1 MSISINPH
9 LKVTNQ
15 TQHNFF
21 FVEKTVA
28 VFLGDNLHNIKKNK
42 AIVLKKNA
50 QYYFWK
56 MDHNNC
62 QENCH
67 SNIGLGPPI
76 LGLDIKDV
84 NLLSI

>member
-28 VFLGDNLHNIKKNK
+28 VFLGDNLHNIKKTKQLFKKMHNITFGK
-42 AIVLKKNA
+42 WIIITAKKIV
-50 QYYFWK
+50 
-56 MDHNNC
+56 
-62 QENCH
+62 
-67 SNIGLGPPI
+67 IPI
-76 LGLDIKDV
+76 LV
-84 NLLSI
+84 